1 MSYPFTTFPLVN
13 RVGLTNP
20 YAAVDARYG
29 PWSTRN
35 DALTSFNAGL
45 RSQGLTLGI
54 IESEKVVEYWYRDGV
69 LDTNL
74 ILKSPDINIAGYRP
88 LSGGIISGNF
98 FVSGTLSA
106 VRTAFLEN
114 LNVQNVLSSTYIQH
128 IDRIT
133 LDSNRIVLKNL
144 YPWLETSLFYTNS
157 SASSITL
164 RSGTN
169 NNVGGV
175 SISSLKLEVQSPIEV
190 QNTLKVEGDFLS
202 EKIAPSGSV
211 LFQDLFVETVNSPEL
226 NGHTPNIGTGW
237 TRIFQSVPAARLV
250 VNANSNETR
259 PAFASPFQGVIYQA
273 NGNYTSANYEVKT
286 FLNEIAPT
294 DVGNFDVFWL
304 FGRIQDIN
312 NFYAVRFGVQSED
325 CVLFRRLNGTFTP
338 LRQFS
343 ALNSTFRENL
353 SVSLRLHNNNISVFF
368 NDLLVCSVQDSNIT
382 SAGSAGIGVGN
393 IGVRGNDSLD
403 TRNRF
408 RNFTVTRY
416 SDFERDSYIFN
427 NDFGVGTKTPN
438 EKLTVSGNISSN
450 NLIYALGGS
459 SQDWNSNFA
468 TVCTLSSQWSQG
480 TNIIPIVTNYLSSNN
495 VIFSSVSIVSGS
507 NSFRWTEAYTA
518 VAANSATT
526 WNYQGTDVKNLT
538 SKYENLLTFIT
549 NTSANWEESTEI
561 LPTVT
566 NYLSTNQ
573 VQVSSV
579 ISQEGLYD
587 AGYFWKQY
595 QAPNNNNWQSITYGN
610 GLFVAIANTNVV
622 TPNKIMTSPD
632 GINWTLRQV
641 PVQNNW
647 VSITYGNGLFVAV
660 ADDGNDNQRF
670 LTSTDSINWSTI
682 TTPAVSWKRVV
693 YGNGRFV
700 ACANVSV
707 LPSTTIARSFDGINW
722 NYSSPT
728 NFIDLNYGNNTFVGI
743 TNTNVLTSTNASA
756 DFNFIYSNNSEQFT
770 GITYGNGLFLVTS
783 NTGSVYSAKADSTN
797 YTRIVNANP
806 NFTNSKPYYANGLYF
821 IISRDTGVWV
831 SQDTLNWQRP
841 ISNLTGTAFRDI
853 CYGNGIFVLLANG
866 LANDNNIFVSGKIK
880 NFEENQFNP
889 RYGGLNLYGN
899 LTSNNLVIASSGNSQ
914 LWTEVYSRVAANSS
928 TWNAAGSPNVNLSS
942 IFATVCSLST
952 NWNSVYNTTCALST
966 NWSSVYSYWNPLT
979 ANTSSSVT
987 FVNTNSAN
995 ILNVNTKVNNTSG
1008 NWDSAYSQLCALSSK
1023 WNLPYDTALNINS
1036 TNAVENSAIAVK
1048 IQSLENGLNVLVPQP
1063 IYNQPVA
1070 TLTNFNTVVY
1080 EVGETVVQTITLGFT
1095 QNDAGSPQ
1103 LYRLE
1108 RNSFFIGQQTF
1119 PFSYNVNE
1127 IVVQGTINFQ
1137 NTVTYNEG
1145 PTKNN
1150 LLGLPDTR
1158 GKILAGSTSTIRS
1171 YTGRF
1176 RQFFGSV
1183 SSVPT
1188 NLRTLT
1194 GNNFDDVNTF
1204 SFYAYQL
1211 NNVLA
1216 IPATKSLQSA
1226 VTQNNETVTG
1236 NFALS
1241 SVFVNDANGVPV
1253 SYKRYV
1259 QTTNVPFNVN
1269 ITFTLTTP

>member
-29 PWSTRN
+29 PWSTRD

-54 IESEKVVEYWYRDGV
+54 IESGKVVEYWYRDGV
-69 LDTNL
+69 LDSNL
-74 ILKSPDINIAGYRP
+74 VLKTPDINISGYLP
-88 LSGGIISGNF
+88 LSGGIISKNF
-98 FVSGTLSA
+98 SVSGTLSA
-106 VRTAFLEN
+106 VKTAFLEN

-144 YPWLETSLFYTNS
+144 YPWLETSLFYANS

-164 RSGTN
+164 KSGTD
-169 NNVGGV
+169 NNVGGI

-211 LFQDLFVETVNSPEL
+211 LFQDLFVETINSPEL

-237 TRIFQSVPAARLV
+237 TRIFQSNASARIMVL
-250 VNANSNETR
+250 ANTNQAR
-259 PAFASPFQGVIYQA
+259 PDTTQTFQGVIYQA
-273 NGNYTSANYEVKT
+273 NGSYTSANYEVKA
-286 FLNEIAPT
+286 FFNEIPPT
-294 DVGNFDVFWL
+294 DLSNFDVFWL
-304 FGRIQDIN
+304 FGRIQNIN
-312 NFYAVRFGVQSED
+312 NFYAVRFGVQNND
-325 CVLFRRLNGTFTP
+325 CAIYKKVFSGFT
-338 LRQFS
+338 LLKQFS
-343 ALNSTFRENL
+343 SLNSTFRENL
-353 SVSLRLHNNNISVFF
+353 SVCLRLHNDNISVFF
-368 NDLLVCSVQDSNIT
+368 NDLLVCSVQDNSIA

-393 IGVRGNDSLD
+393 IGVRGNDSID
-403 TRNRF
+403 IKTRF
-408 RNFTVTRY
+408 KNFTVTRY
-416 SDFERDSYIFN
+416 SDFERNSYIFN
-427 NDFGVGTKTPN
+427 NDFGIGTKTPN

-459 SQDWNSNFA
+459 SQDWNSNFT

-480 TNIIPIVTNYLSSNN
+480 TNIIPVVTNYLSSNN

-549 NTSANWEESTEI
+549 NTSANWEESAEI

-573 VQVSSV
+573 VQVSSL
-579 ISQEGLYD
+579 ISRNGVYD
-587 AGYFWKQY
+587 AGYFWNQY

-641 PVQNNW
+641 PLQNNW

-660 ADDGNDNQRF
+660 ADEGTTGQRIMVSSD
-670 LTSTDSINWSTI
+670 TINWT
-682 TTPAVSWKRVV
+682 VV
-693 YGNGRFV
+693 GGGFFLKSVAYGNNRFV
-700 ACANVSV
+700 AVADPNDVV
-707 LPSTTIARSFDGINW
+707 GPIETVYRSFNGITW
-722 NYSSPT
+722 NASFTFFSFKQLT
-728 NFIDLNYGNNTFVGI
+728 YGNNIFVAV
-743 TNTNVLTSTNASA
+743 TNTSVVSSSNGSS
-756 DFNFIYSNNSEQFT
+756 FNTIFSNNSEQFT

-783 NTGSVYSAKADSTN
+783 NTGSVYSAKADSAN
-797 YTRIVNANP
+797 YTRIVNANS

-853 CYGNGIFVLLANG
+853 CYGNGVFVLLANG

-942 IFATVCSLST
+942 IFSTVCSLST

-966 NWSSVYSYWNPLT
+966 TWSSVYSYWNPLT
-979 ANTSSSVT
+979 ANTSNAVS
-987 FVNTNSAN
+987 FVNTNSGN
-995 ILNVNTKVNNTSG
+995 ILLATTKTINTSSS
-1008 NWDSAYSQLCALSSK
+1008 WDSAYTQLCALSSK
-1023 WNLPYDTALNINS
+1023 WNIPYDTTLNVNS

-1048 IQSLENGLNVLVPQP
+1048 IQSLENGLNVLIPQP

-1070 TLTNFNTVVY
+1070 TLTNFNNVVY
-1080 EVGETVVQTITLGFT
+1080 EVGEAVVQTITLGFT

-1108 RNSFFIGQQTF
+1108 RNNFFIGQQTF
-1119 PFSYNVNE
+1119 PFNYNVNE

-1194 GNNFDDVNTF
+1194 GNNFDNINTF

-1211 NNVLA
+1211 NNIVV
-1216 IPATKSLQSA
+1216 IPDSKTLQSA
-1226 VTQNNETVTG
+1226 ITQNFQTVT
-1236 NFALS
+1236 NEFSMTLLT
-1241 SVFVNDANGVPV
+1241 VNDANGIPRN
-1253 SYKRYV
+1253 YKKYI
-1259 QTTNVPFNVN
+1259 QTTSVPFNLR
-1269 ITFTLTTP
+1269 IDFTLA